1 MNWLS
6 LQSFSFGNECM
17 NELQEIFQVI
27 LGRQFIYIITFLI
40 GCWGEGTAWWIS
52 VLKFFQACLY
62 VHWALLSVLKYI
74 RWKRAHC
81 KVQYSLFHLP
91 SKSSVLKAVLVHI
104 NSASSSK
111 VGGTLQLD
119 DALLHL
125 HKNTQRKFISV
136 SGEYLYSWIFLLQNR
151 KDTPNI
157 PFSKGN
163 ITCALS
169 PVVIIP
175 GQPLDQGS
183 FFYKKY

>member
-6 LQSFSFGNECM
+6 LQSFSFGNEWM

-27 LGRQFIYIITFLI
+27 LGRQFIYIITFFI
-40 GCWGEGTAWWIS
+40 GCWVDFSPEIFSG
-52 VLKFFQACLY
+52 LL

-104 NSASSSK
+104 NSASSK

-136 SGEYLYSWIFLLQNR
+136 SGEYLYSWIFLLENR

-169 PVVIIP
+169 PVVN
-175 GQPLDQGS
+175 LGS
-183 FFYKKY
+183 PWTRVLLL